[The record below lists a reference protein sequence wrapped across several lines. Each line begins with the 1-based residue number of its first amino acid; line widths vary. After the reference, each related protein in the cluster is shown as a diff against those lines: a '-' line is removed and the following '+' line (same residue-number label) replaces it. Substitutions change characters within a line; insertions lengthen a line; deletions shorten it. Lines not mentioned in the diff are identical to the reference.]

1 MKKEKERN
9 KRRNKKKKNGAG
21 ERGALGYVRSGI
33 QELESRNFLEK
44 VVARGDRAFASW
56 GRERGRREVRKR
68 EKKRR
73 REMGGGFGFKGCECL
88 RRGKMEREKKRK
100 TKKRRG
106 ILRRRRGATAH
117 ERSCKIA
124 QGEKFDCTLR
134 DGFYRSL

>member
-9 KRRNKKKKNGAG
+9 KRRNKKKKNGVG

-56 GRERGRREVRKR
+56 GREREGREERKR

-73 REMGGGFGFKGCECL
+73 REVGGGGLGFKGCECL
-88 RRGKMEREKKRK
+88 RRGKMEREKKREEE
-100 TKKRRG
+100 KKRKEEG
-106 ILRRRRGATAH
+106 
-117 ERSCKIA
+117 
-124 QGEKFDCTLR
+124 
-134 DGFYRSL
+134 Y